1 METNKR
7 IYILQLT
14 NNNGKVTNQKVI
26 TNVITDVMLGLIR
39 TREYVKVKF

>member
-1 METNKR
+1 MKTDKR

-14 NNNGKVTNQKVI
+14 NNDGKITNQKVI
-26 TNVITDVMLGLIR
+26 TNSITDVMLSLIR

>member
-1 METNKR
+1 MKTDKR

>member
-1 METNKR
+1 METDKR

-14 NNNGKVTNQKVI
+14 NNNGKVINQKVI

>member
-1 METNKR
+1 METDKR

-26 TNVITDVMLGLIR
+26 TNVITDVMLGLIK

>member
-1 METNKR
+1 METDKK

-14 NNNGKVTNQKVI
+14 NNNGKITNQKVI

>member
-1 METNKR
+1 METDKR

-26 TNVITDVMLGLIR
+26 TNSITDVMLSLIR

>member
-1 METNKR
+1 METDKR